1 MAIQIYSTA
10 LFVGELAEEFGELA
24 WITDD
29 GGRVVGKVEI
39 DWGDENQDDH
49 VALVS
54 RNDKLIATIVLDRYI
69 SNAGQVI
76 RRDKKVGEI
85 RLISPGNCSVYRG
98 SKLIGNIKTN
108 GKDVSDKHLIL
119 FGGGGAVLLLG
130 L

>member
-10 LFVGELAEEFGELA
+10 LFVGEIAEEFGELA
-24 WITDD
+24 WITDEN
-29 GGRVVGKVEI
+29 GRVVGRIEI

-49 VALVS
+49 IASVYKD
-54 RNDKLIATIVLDRYI
+54 DKLIVRIVLDRYI
-69 SNAGQVI
+69 PNVGQVL
-76 RRDKKVGEI
+76 RRDKKVGEV
-85 RLISPGNCSVYRG
+85 RLMTPGTCTVYRG

-119 FGGGGAVLLLG
+119 FGGGGAAVLVG

>member
-10 LFVGELAEEFGELA
+10 LFVGEIAEEFGELA
-24 WITDD
+24 WISDD
-29 GGRVVGKVEI
+29 NGRVVGKVEI

-49 VALVS
+49 IASVYKD
-54 RNDKLIATIVLDRYI
+54 DKIVVNIVLDRYI
-69 SNAGQVI
+69 SNVGRVM

-85 RLISPGNCSVYRG
+85 RLISQGNCSVYRA

-108 GKDVSDKHLIL
+108 GKDVTDKHLIL
-119 FGGGGAVLLLG
+119 FGGGGAALLLG

>member
-10 LFVGELAEEFGELA
+10 LFVGEIAEEFGELA

-29 GGRVVGKVEI
+29 SGRVVGRIEI

-49 VALVS
+49 IASVYKD
-54 RNDKLIATIVLDRYI
+54 DKLIVQIVLDRYI
-69 SNAGQVI
+69 PNVGQVL
-76 RRDKKVGEI
+76 RRDKKVGEV
-85 RLISPGNCSVYRG
+85 RLVTAGSCSVYRG

-108 GKDVSDKHLIL
+108 GRDVSDKHLIL
-119 FGGGGAVLLLG
+119 FGGGGAAVLVG